1 MQTRET
7 HGNSTGRVSR
17 HRVKEGLREMI
28 LSGKYPPGAK
38 LPQVQLARQFGVA
51 QGVIRESL
59 LELKACGLVEVVDH
73 VGVFVSNL
81 DARKLLEAYEIRE
94 MLEGLAARLCC
105 QRASREDLSELE
117 AVAKRIYRLASEAR
131 QEEAGALD
139 REFHDRLIQISRNE
153 MLERLTENYR
163 VLGKVLQV
171 GRNAR
176 TVRDEHMGI
185 LEAIRSNEPDKAER
199 RMRRHIRLAKEV
211 IARQVAEGTFQPLW
225 VQPPRRSVRR
235 PKRGA

>member
-105 QRASREDLSELE
+105 QRASREDLGELE
-117 AVAKRIYRLASEAR
+117 AVAKRIDRLAAEAT
-131 QEEAGALD
+131 LS
-139 REFHDRLIQISRNE
+139 RER
-153 MLERLTENYR
+153 ERELS
-163 VLGKVLQV
+163 LG
-171 GRNAR
+171 
-176 TVRDEHMGI
+176 
-185 LEAIRSNEPDKAER
+185 S
-199 RMRRHIRLAKEV
+199 
-211 IARQVAEGTFQPLW
+211 RQVTHRP
-225 VQPPRRSVRR
+225 VPRFENLKISV
-235 PKRGA
+235 